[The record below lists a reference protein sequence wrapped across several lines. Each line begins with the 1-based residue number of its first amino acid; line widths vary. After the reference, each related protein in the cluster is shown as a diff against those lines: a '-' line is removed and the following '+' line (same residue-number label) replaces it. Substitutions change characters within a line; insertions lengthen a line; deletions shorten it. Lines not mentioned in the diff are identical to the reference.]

1 MENALFSLE
10 NSTIKING
18 HTILSEFS
26 LSIEKGEKITLV
38 GQSGAGKSTL
48 LTQLYQLNDSEVAL
62 VPQEL
67 GLVQNLSVFHN
78 IYMGRLNHYRTY
90 YNILNL
96 IKPLKKELEKVRP
109 IVEKLG
115 LTDKLFTS
123 VQELS
128 GGQQQRLCIARA
140 IAISPEVILMD
151 EPCSALDPIATA
163 KVEELI
169 DELKEDFTIAI
180 VTHNM
185 QQAARVSQF
194 TAFFHLGKLVEFGN
208 TETILT
214 KPEKKRTQD
223 YVTGRFG

>member
-1 MENALFSLE
+1 METALFSLE

-18 HTILSEFS
+18 HTILSEIS

-78 IYMGRLNHYRTY
+78 IYMGRLNRYQIY

-109 IVEKLG
+109 IVERLG
-115 LTDKLFTS
+115 LADKLFTS

-128 GGQQQRLCIARA
+128 GGQQQRTAVGRA
-140 IAISPEVILMD
+140 IFRNCPVFFGD
-151 EPCSALDPIATA
+151 EPVSSVDEYQAH
-163 KVEELI
+163 KVLA
-169 DELKEDFTIAI
+169 AI
-180 VTHNM
+180 PEGH
-185 QQAARVSQF
+185 
-194 TAFFHLGKLVEFGN
+194 
-208 TETILT
+208 ETIVLSMHDVELALQYSDRVVGLKNGIKVMDQST
-214 KPEKKRTQD
+214 KGIKSSDLGDLYQ
-223 YVTGRFG
+223 

>member
-10 NSTIKING
+10 NSTIRING

-26 LSIEKGEKITLV
+26 LSIEKGEKIALV

-67 GLVQNLSVFHN
+67 GLVRNLSVFHN
-78 IYMGRLNHYRTY
+78 IYMGRLNRYQIY

-115 LTDKLFTS
+115 LKDKLFTP

-128 GGQQQRLCIARA
+128 GGQQQRTAVGRA
-140 IAISPEVILMD
+140 IFRNCPVFFGDERVAAVDEYQAHKVLSAIAEG
-151 EPCSALDPIATA
+151 
-163 KVEELI
+163 
-169 DELKEDFTIAI
+169 
-180 VTHNM
+180 H
-185 QQAARVSQF
+185 
-194 TAFFHLGKLVEFGN
+194 
-208 TETILT
+208 ETIILSMHDVELALQYSDRVVGLKNGIKVMDQST
-214 KPEKKRTQD
+214 KGMKASDLGDLYQ
-223 YVTGRFG
+223 

>member
-10 NSTIKING
+10 DSTIKING
-18 HTILSEFS
+18 HTILSVFS
-26 LSIEKGEKITLV
+26 LSIEKGEKIALV

-48 LTQLYQLNDSEVAL
+48 LTQLYQLSDSEVAL

-67 GLVQNLSVFHN
+67 GLVRNLSVFHN
-78 IYMGRLNHYRTY
+78 IYMGRLNHYPTY

-128 GGQQQRLCIARA
+128 GGQQQRTAVGRA
-140 IAISPEVILMD
+140 IFKNSPVFFGD
-151 EPCSALDPIATA
+151 EPVSAVDEYQAH
-163 KVEELI
+163 KVLS
-169 DELKEDFTIAI
+169 AI
-180 VTHNM
+180 TEGH
-185 QQAARVSQF
+185 
-194 TAFFHLGKLVEFGN
+194 
-208 TETILT
+208 ETIILSMHDVELALQYSDRVIGL
-214 KPEKKRTQD
+214 KNGVKVMDQS
-223 YVTGRFG
+223 TGGMKASDLGDLYQ

>member
-26 LSIEKGEKITLV
+26 LSIEKGEKIALV

-48 LTQLYQLNDSEVAL
+48 LTQLYQLSDSEVAL

-67 GLVQNLSVFHN
+67 GLVRNLSVFHN
-78 IYMGRLNHYRTY
+78 IYMGRLNRYQIY

-128 GGQQQRLCIARA
+128 GGQQQRTAVGRA
-140 IAISPEVILMD
+140 IFRNCPVFFGD
-151 EPCSALDPIATA
+151 EPVSAVDEFQAH
-163 KVEELI
+163 KVLS
-169 DELKEDFTIAI
+169 AI
-180 VTHNM
+180 IEGH
-185 QQAARVSQF
+185 
-194 TAFFHLGKLVEFGN
+194 
-208 TETILT
+208 ETIILSMHDVELALQYSDRVIGLKNGVKVMDQST
-214 KPEKKRTQD
+214 RGMKASDLGDLYQ
-223 YVTGRFG
+223 

>member
-26 LSIEKGEKITLV
+26 LSIEKGEKIALV

-48 LTQLYQLNDSEVAL
+48 LTQLYQLSDSEVAL

-67 GLVQNLSVFHN
+67 GLVRNLSVFHN
-78 IYMGRLNHYRTY
+78 IYMGRLNRYQIY

-96 IKPLKKELEKVRP
+96 IKTLKKELENVRP

-128 GGQQQRLCIARA
+128 GGQQQRTAVGRA
-140 IAISPEVILMD
+140 KFKLS
-151 EPCSALDPIATA
+151 
-163 KVEELI
+163 LI
-169 DELKEDFTIAI
+169 
-180 VTHNM
+180 HN
-185 QQAARVSQF
+185 
-194 TAFFHLGKLVEFGN
+194 
-208 TETILT
+208 
-214 KPEKKRTQD
+214 
-223 YVTGRFG
+223 

>member
-10 NSTIKING
+10 DSTIKING

-26 LSIEKGEKITLV
+26 LSIEKGEKIALV

-48 LTQLYQLNDSEVAL
+48 LTQLYQLSDSEVAL

-67 GLVQNLSVFHN
+67 GLVRNLSVFHN
-78 IYMGRLNHYRTY
+78 IYMGRLNHYPTY

-128 GGQQQRLCIARA
+128 GGQQQRTAVGRA
-140 IAISPEVILMD
+140 IFKNSPVFFGD
-151 EPCSALDPIATA
+151 EPVSAVDEYQAH
-163 KVEELI
+163 KVLS
-169 DELKEDFTIAI
+169 AI
-180 VTHNM
+180 TEGH
-185 QQAARVSQF
+185 
-194 TAFFHLGKLVEFGN
+194 
-208 TETILT
+208 ETIILSMHDVELALQYSDRVIGLKNGVKVMDQST
-214 KPEKKRTQD
+214 RGMKASDLGDLYQ
-223 YVTGRFG
+223 

>member
-26 LSIEKGEKITLV
+26 LSIEKGEKIALV

-48 LTQLYQLNDSEVAL
+48 LTQLYQLSDSEVAL

-67 GLVQNLSVFHN
+67 GLVRNLSVFHN
-78 IYMGRLNHYRTY
+78 IYMGRLNRYQIY

-128 GGQQQRLCIARA
+128 GGQQQRTAVGRA
-140 IAISPEVILMD
+140 IFKNSPVFFGD
-151 EPCSALDPIATA
+151 EPVSAVDEYQAH
-163 KVEELI
+163 KVLS
-169 DELKEDFTIAI
+169 AI
-180 VTHNM
+180 TEGH
-185 QQAARVSQF
+185 
-194 TAFFHLGKLVEFGN
+194 
-208 TETILT
+208 ETIILSMHDVDLALQYSDRVIGLKNGVKVMDQST
-214 KPEKKRTQD
+214 RDMKASDLGDLYQ
-223 YVTGRFG
+223 

>member
-18 HTILSEFS
+18 HTILSEIS
-26 LSIEKGEKITLV
+26 LSIEKGEKIALV

-48 LTQLYQLNDSEVAL
+48 LTQLYQLSDAEVAL

-78 IYMGRLNHYRTY
+78 IYMGRLNRYRVH

-96 IKPLKKELEKVRP
+96 IKPLKKELKKVRP

-128 GGQQQRLCIARA
+128 GGQQQRTAVGRA
-140 IAISPEVILMD
+140 IFRNCPVFFGD
-151 EPCSALDPIATA
+151 EPVSAVDEYQAH
-163 KVEELI
+163 KVLS
-169 DELKEDFTIAI
+169 AI
-180 VTHNM
+180 TESH
-185 QQAARVSQF
+185 
-194 TAFFHLGKLVEFGN
+194 
-208 TETILT
+208 ETIVLSMHDVELALQYSDRVIGLKNGVKVMDQST
-214 KPEKKRTQD
+214 KGMKASDLGDLYQ
-223 YVTGRFG
+223 